1 MEMRNIEERGIHVG
15 KAVITGGG
23 TGLGRALAH
32 RYAKEGYEIILLGR
46 TERSLSL
53 VRMEIIQ
60 QGGQA
65 ESYICDVT
73 EPASVDEAIRQLD
86 RVDVLINNAGIGIF
100 GELSSLKEED
110 IDKMLDTN
118 VKGTILMTQKA
129 LPLLEASEGRVLN
142 IISTAGLRG
151 KVNESVYCASK
162 FAVRG
167 FTESLQKEW
176 EDRPMSAT
184 AVYMGG
190 MNTPFWSDSDHVADP
205 SRLKGPEGVADKI
218 FAEDDRR
225 TEIKVDS

>member
-1 MEMRNIEERGIHVG
+1 MG

-32 RYAKEGYEIILLGR
+32 RYAKEGYEIVLLGR
-46 TERSLSL
+46 TEKKLSM

-73 EPASVDEAIRQLD
+73 EPASVAEAVRQLD
-86 RVDVLINNAGIGIF
+86 RIDILINNAGIGIF
-100 GELSSLKEED
+100 GELSTLKEED

-118 VKGTILMTQKA
+118 IKGTILMTQKA
-129 LPLLEASEGRVLN
+129 FPLLKVSEGRVLN

-176 EDRPMSAT
+176 EDQPMSAT

-225 TEIKVDS
+225 KEIKVDS

>member
-1 MEMRNIEERGIHVG
+1 MG
-15 KAVITGGG
+15 KVVITGGG

-32 RYAKEGYEIILLGR
+32 RYAKEGYEIVLLGR
-46 TERSLSL
+46 TEKSLSM

-65 ESYICDVT
+65 ESYICDIT
-73 EPASVDEAIRQLD
+73 EPASVAEAVRQLD
-86 RVDVLINNAGIGIF
+86 RIDVLINNAGIGIF
-100 GELSSLKEED
+100 GDLSTLAEED
-110 IDKMLDTN
+110 IEKMLDTN

-129 LPLLEASEGRVLN
+129 LPLLQASEGRVLN

-176 EDRPMSAT
+176 EDQPISST

-190 MNTPFWSDSDHVADP
+190 MNTPFWSESDHVDDP

-225 TEIKVDS
+225 AEIKIDS

>member
-1 MEMRNIEERGIHVG
+1 MG

>member
-1 MEMRNIEERGIHVG
+1 MGS
-15 KAVITGGG
+15 AVITGGG

-32 RYAKEGYEIILLGR
+32 RYAKEGYKIILLGR

-65 ESYICDVT
+65 ESYICDIT
-73 EPASVDEAIRQLD
+73 EPASVEEAIRQLD

-110 IDKMLDTN
+110 IDKMLETN

-129 LPLLEASEGRVLN
+129 LPLLKVSEGRVLN

-176 EDRPMSAT
+176 EDQPMSAT

-190 MNTPFWSDSDHVADP
+190 MNTPFWSNSDHVADP

-225 TEIKVDS
+225 AEIKVDS

>member
-1 MEMRNIEERGIHVG
+1 MEMRNTEERGIHVG
-15 KAVITGGG
+15 SAVITGGG

-32 RYAKEGYEIILLGR
+32 RYAKEGYKIILLGR

-65 ESYICDVT
+65 ESYICDIT
-73 EPASVDEAIRQLD
+73 EPASVEEAIRQLD

-110 IDKMLDTN
+110 IDKMLETN

-129 LPLLEASEGRVLN
+129 LPLLKVSEGRVLN

-176 EDRPMSAT
+176 EDQPMSAT

-190 MNTPFWSDSDHVADP
+190 MNTPFWSNSDHVADP

-225 TEIKVDS
+225 AEIKVDS